1 MFIEKRGF
9 GMRLVDIV
17 KSECVVAGME
27 ASGKEDCLEKIAHI
41 AKKSS
46 LLDGVTE
53 ADILAGFKNREELG
67 STGYGHG
74 IAIPHCRLPGVEDF
88 VVGVITVPAGVDFD
102 SMDGE
107 KTNLLIFIIAPE
119 SEANGHVHLL
129 SAVSG
134 ILRIAD
140 ARTEMVAASSSELLR
155 ESFLRHGRD
164 DLKSNEDEERY
175 LFHITVVNDDL
186 FKDILQAVT
195 AMDPVSVSVVDV
207 KQSSEYLSKMPLFA
221 GFWNDRESNSARI
234 IIAQLVKHLTNE
246 TIRSIEDVTGKLTES
261 TEVSVSV
268 QKLFYS
274 AGSTSA

>member
-102 SMDGE
+102 S
-107 KTNLLIFIIAPE
+107 
-119 SEANGHVHLL
+119 
-129 SAVSG
+129 
-134 ILRIAD
+134 
-140 ARTEMVAASSSELLR
+140 
-155 ESFLRHGRD
+155 
-164 DLKSNEDEERY
+164 
-175 LFHITVVNDDL
+175 
-186 FKDILQAVT
+186 
-195 AMDPVSVSVVDV
+195 
-207 KQSSEYLSKMPLFA
+207 
-221 GFWNDRESNSARI
+221 
-234 IIAQLVKHLTNE
+234 
-246 TIRSIEDVTGKLTES
+246 
-261 TEVSVSV
+261 
-268 QKLFYS
+268 
-274 AGSTSA
+274 